1 MDKDIKFICPK
12 CGGQLEFIANY
23 GYEVIRK
30 LNKRTGKLTK
40 KARQTKI
47 SYQDWSDIYY
57 PKCKFTK
64 TDLEII
70 ESDDENMRKK
80 NKYIDFEGD
89 YYDT

>member
-1 MDKDIKFICPK
+1 MDKEIKFICPK

-30 LNKRTGKLTK
+30 INKRTGKLTK
-40 KARQTKI
+40 KAKKTK
-47 SYQDWSDIYY
+47 SSSQDWSDIYC

-70 ESDDENMRKK
+70 ESDDENLQEMLREIQLR
-80 NKYIDFEGD
+80 NY
-89 YYDT
+89 